1 LCEERDPEIREEKQ
15 QSAGSLSHPTLNNHN
30 RLNTMSSSSAAAIRA
45 AMDARLRHQQAS
57 ARAAASSR
65 DKVSNDDNARNS
77 LTNYSARTST
87 SASSNIS
94 DTTNLNMEEIRK
106 EIDSVADR
114 SASWSTAAEAQ
125 PSISLP
131 PRPRRLVDA
140 ATKVANTPAP
150 IANSDSSSQHHAYSS
165 THLQHAPPVTSAVT
179 TQRNLTTPLRGAA
192 APLSAPVAYA
202 TPNAAY
208 AALPNRDDGD
218 TTVHTTYNNSGEDDH
233 SLEEAKTPSTLMRSI
248 KRSISNDRS
257 EMAKKNLFHVN
268 TGNQRELDVNNVR
281 VDEENTTF
289 RGGDLT
295 NNFEEQTDIQQN
307 HHENDADTEYE
318 EVPNDTFHKREFN
331 SHSLQYGSH
340 VIIRYPTST
349 ALTSLAV
356 QPKDDK
362 TIIDGTAKLTE
373 KRVCLIANET
383 NGCFGSDENRFVLL
397 SGRSSGE
404 EEDET
409 SPYLCYGDVVTLR
422 STLSDRVLGIQKM
435 EVLDEERGE
444 NTVTVKVGCF
454 RRYGKFPHADR
465 WVVLRGGADAGLV
478 ELGPDLPHDDQG
490 NVPVYSGDSI
500 VLRNDFTGGILSLGD
515 VIETLPHVLP
525 GPDVIGWSLNLIT
538 SSYEMHDGV
547 ASTEDDVELIEFL
560 HRHNQCKPGKNE
572 TFQIVTA
579 DVPSCPD
586 WVYPIDERSDRCFLD
601 GSYLSNPNRHD
612 LSLEL
617 QGEMWGDADD
627 IPPLENSGE
636 SQRLAWLPVDVQ
648 ETILLEEVIGA
659 MMGLEGQFI
668 RYHLGDLADS
678 NDEEQE
684 AIQPGFVIADHAY
697 TGGKVDTTL
706 EDIVSRILP
715 LCSNYVS
722 VNKYVQSCLC
732 NYECGIMAR
741 ALCEAISKLL
751 QEHLDFV
758 NSLDQQLRQGNEDG
772 KPLSMTMVHAR
783 TRHAHRTMSTLHD
796 VVYAIQGKKG
806 GDLLNSLQRL
816 SKYQYSGNAKCN
828 EILTHLLSVCA
839 VHYSHML
846 KSWMNDGRLHDP
858 YNEFMIEVTNRKF
871 QSNTVAIREGIEF
884 ENWCRVNDIN
894 VFATLD
900 SSSEFTAPA
909 STPFGV
915 DRHRSTF
922 HMSTLDKVH
931 TTGKYRRAIHFCADG
946 LPVLA
951 RSETETTPEEDARIL
966 LNPLNL
972 SRSIDISYHNASDAL
987 LKMMLEKYDLMDSLQ
1002 LMKRYFLLDQGDFFV
1017 EFLDIADEQLARGAS
1032 AVSRGQVQNAIETS
1046 IGRTSDYSL
1055 QTSSSDPR
1063 RVSNLPHSSQLAS
1076 ALRCGFKKHS
1086 LVEELDDLHR
1096 QSMSKSSKSKT
1107 RQKELTGFEALQL
1120 EFKRVPFPTSLVL
1133 SNSQMRIY
1141 QILFRQIFFSKYV
1154 ERQLVNLWSDHQ
1166 LMKQMSSL
1174 KDMRKTFCLRRRM
1187 IHFIQ
1192 NFVYYIKFEVIE
1204 PNWRELE
1211 SKMTAAKQHCA
1222 NPQASPQASGSFPR
1236 TVDDLLAEHNQF
1248 LINVINQC
1256 LLTNSDLIRAS
1267 TKIMTT
1273 CLLFTTQMKLFM
1285 STTKI
1290 DDHHETTRAE
1300 CTKMRHSGLTK
1311 QKIDNARKSL
1321 FREQRQERTQRCA
1334 DRITREVCTDNFQHM
1349 IARFDNVFST
1359 HLSEFMKALKYDF
1372 GKKSNGHYTNL
1383 FMQLDYNGF
1392 VSSSAERAS
1401 KAINSVA

>member
-1 LCEERDPEIREEKQ
+1 
-15 QSAGSLSHPTLNNHN
+15 
-30 RLNTMSSSSAAAIRA
+30 MSSSSAAAIRA

-65 DKVSNDDNARNS
+65 DNVSNDDNARSVTNNS
-77 LTNYSARTST
+77 RPPT
-87 SASSNIS
+87 ASSNTS
-94 DTTNLNMEEIRK
+94 DTNLNMAEVRK

-114 SASWSTAAEAQ
+114 SASWSTTAAAAEGQ

-131 PRPRRLVDA
+131 PRPRRVVDA

-150 IANSDSSSQHHAYSS
+150 IANSSLTSQNHAHPSIN
-165 THLQHAPPVTSAVT
+165 LQHATPVTSAMIA
-179 TQRNLTTPLRGAA
+179 QRNTLTTPLRAEAPAA
-192 APLSAPVAYA
+192 AYA

-218 TTVHTTYNNSGEDDH
+218 STVHTHGEDAH

-248 KRSISNDRS
+248 QRSISKDRS
-257 EMAKKNLFHVN
+257 DMAKKNLFDTHSA
-268 TGNQRELDVNNVR
+268 NQRESDVNSSRSVGESIR
-281 VDEENTTF
+281 F
-289 RGGDLT
+289 RRGDLISQ
-295 NNFEEQTDIQQN
+295 NNNLEEQTGNEMQQD
-307 HHENDADTEYE
+307 HHDHDDAVTEYE
-318 EVPNDTFHKREFN
+318 ELPNDAFHNREFN
-331 SHSLQYGSH
+331 SYCLQYGNE
-340 VIIRYPTST
+340 VLIRYPTAT
-349 ALTSLAV
+349 ALTSLSV
-356 QPKDDK
+356 QPKDDSK
-362 TIIDGTAKLTE
+362 TDGANKLSE

-383 NGCFGSDENRFVLL
+383 NGCFGLEENRFVIL
-397 SGRSSGE
+397 SGKSKE
-404 EEDET
+404 EEEAL
-409 SPYLCYGDVVTLR
+409 PYLCYGDVVTLR
-422 STLSDRVLGIQKM
+422 STLTDRVLGIQKM
-435 EVLDEERGE
+435 EILDGE
-444 NTVTVKVGCF
+444 NSTVIAKVGCF

-515 VIETLPHVLP
+515 VIETLPHVVP

-572 TFQIVTA
+572 TFQIVTS
-579 DVPSCPD
+579 DVPSCPN
-586 WVYPIDERSDRCFLD
+586 WVYPLDERSDRWFLD

-612 LSLEL
+612 LSPEL
-617 QGEMWGDADD
+617 QDEMWGDANT
-627 IPPLENSGE
+627 IPLLENSGE
-636 SQRLAWLPVDVQ
+636 SQRLASLHVDVQ
-648 ETILLEEVIGA
+648 ETILLEEVICA

-684 AIQPGFVIADHAY
+684 AIQPGFVLAPHAY
-697 TGGKVDTTL
+697 TGGKIDTTL
-706 EDIVSRILP
+706 EVIVSRILP
-715 LCSNYVS
+715 LCSNYVF

-772 KPLSMTMVHAR
+772 KPLSMSMVHAR
-783 TRHAHRTMSTLHD
+783 TRHAHRTMATLYD
-796 VVYAIQGKKG
+796 AVYAVQGKKG
-806 GDLLNSLQRL
+806 GDLLNSLQKL
-816 SKYQYSGNAKCN
+816 AKYNYSGDAKCN

-839 VHYSHML
+839 VHYSQML
-846 KSWMNDGRLHDP
+846 KSWMNNGRLHDP

-884 ENWCRVNDIN
+884 ENWCRVNDIH

-966 LNPLNL
+966 LNPLKL

-987 LKMMLEKYDLMDSLQ
+987 LKMMLEKYALMDSLQ

-1017 EFLDIADEQLARGAS
+1017 EFLDIADEQLSRGAS
-1032 AVSRGQVQNAIETS
+1032 TVSRGQVQNAIETS

-1063 RVSNLPHSSQLAS
+1063 RVSNLPHCSQLAS
-1076 ALRCGFKKHS
+1076 ALQCGFKKHS

-1120 EFKRVPFPTSLVL
+1120 ELKRVPFPTSLVL

-1141 QILFRQIFFSKYV
+1141 QILFRQIFFAKYV

-1166 LMKQMSSL
+1166 LMKQMNSL

-1222 NPQASPQASGSFPR
+1222 NPEASPQASCSFPR

-1321 FREQRQERTQRCA
+1321 FREQRQERTRRCA

-1392 VSSSAERAS
+1392 VSSSSES
-1401 KAINSVA
+1401 GK